1 MALLVAIGILA
12 GAALA
17 YEILLARLFSILLWH
32 HFAYMII
39 SVALLG
45 IGASGTAL
53 GFARGART
61 SSSFGPGFIGCAVL
75 FAFSSVGGFALA
87 QRVPF
92 NPLEVIWDVH
102 QQFHLARIYLLLAL
116 PFFATGAAIGL
127 TFIHYRDRIATIYR
141 ADLLGAGAGALLIV
155 ALLYVLPPQDC
166 LRIIGGLG
174 FVAATLAALDS
185 GARRSAATLAALAVI
200 STVAWPSSWLQLQPS
215 PYKGLSV
222 ALTAP
227 DARVLAQRSSP
238 LGLLT
243 VVGSP
248 VVPFRY
254 APGLS
259 LSAVSEPP
267 TQLGVFTDAEALTVI
282 TRSTGDKSALDYLDQ
297 QTTALPYH
305 LLKRPRTLILGAGGG
320 ADVLSAL
327 YHEAMHIDALELNPD
342 LVDLVRGP
350 FSAFAGGIYQRAGVT
365 VHVAEA
371 RSFVEASE
379 QRWDLIQLALLDS
392 FTAAAA
398 GVQALGES
406 PLYTVEALQA
416 YYGHLAP
423 GGLLAIT
430 RWLLAPPRDAIKLFA
445 TAAVALEQRGASSPG
460 AQLAMIHSWN
470 TATLL
475 IKNGPFNAA
484 EITALREFAEARSFD
499 VAWYPGMSE
508 AEANQFNQVTEP
520 YLYRA
525 AVALLGPARERFL
538 NDYKF
543 YITPATDDRPYFF
556 RSFKWA
562 LLPELLAQRAQGGL
576 TQVDAGYLVVL
587 ATFLQSVIASL
598 VLILLPLAALRVR
611 HRHHKPGAMT
621 RWQVVL
627 YFLALGFGFIFIEI
641 SFIQRFTLF
650 LGHPLAA
657 IAVVLAAFLVFAG
670 LGSGMVASLAE
681 RRQAAIVIAVAGIIA
696 FAGIYL
702 MVLPVLLPSL
712 VSLPAPIKTIIALV
726 LIAPLGFAM
735 GLPFPLGLERVS
747 AEAPDLVPWAWGING
762 CASVVGAVLASILA
776 MHIGF
781 TLVVCIALGLYALA
795 GAILTTGHRHS
806 GHTEEQE
813 ECWGS
818 DAPHGNK
825 GLSR

>member
-1 MALLVAIGILA
+1 
-12 GAALA
+12 
-17 YEILLARLFSILLWH
+17 
-32 HFAYMII
+32 
-39 SVALLG
+39 
-45 IGASGTAL
+45 
-53 GFARGART
+53 
-61 SSSFGPGFIGCAVL
+61 
-75 FAFSSVGGFALA
+75 
-87 QRVPF
+87 
-92 NPLEVIWDVH
+92 
-102 QQFHLARIYLLLAL
+102 
-116 PFFATGAAIGL
+116 
-127 TFIHYRDRIATIYR
+127 
-141 ADLLGAGAGALLIV
+141 
-155 ALLYVLPPQDC
+155 
-166 LRIIGGLG
+166 
-174 FVAATLAALDS
+174 
-185 GARRSAATLAALAVI
+185 
-200 STVAWPSSWLQLQPS
+200 
-215 PYKGLSV
+215 
-222 ALTAP
+222 LTAP
-227 DARVLAQRSSP
+227 DAHVLAQRSSP

-243 VVGSP
+243 VVESP
-248 VVPFRY
+248 VVSFRH

-259 LSAVSEPP
+259 LGATSEPP
-267 TQLGVFTDAEALTVI
+267 PQLGVVTDADALTVI
-282 TRSTGDKSALDYLDQ
+282 TRFAGDKSALDYLDQ
-297 QTTALPYH
+297 QITALPYH
-305 LLKRPRTLILGAGGG
+305 LLKTPRTLILGAGGG

-327 YHEAMHIDALELNPD
+327 YYDATHIDALELNPD
-342 LVDLVRGP
+342 LIDLVRGP
-350 FSAFAGGIYQRAGVT
+350 FSAFAGGLYQREGVT
-365 VHVAEA
+365 VHIAEA
-371 RSFVEASE
+371 RSFVEASG

-445 TAAVALEQRGASSPG
+445 TAAVALEQRGVSSPG

-475 IKNGPFNAA
+475 MKNGPFNAA
-484 EITALREFAEARSFD
+484 DIAAIRAFAEARSFD

>member
-1 MALLVAIGILA
+1 MAFLVAIGILA

-53 GFARGART
+53 AFARGART
-61 SSSFGPGFIGCAVL
+61 SSSFGLAFTGCAVL
-75 FAFSSVGGFALA
+75 FAISSVGGFALA

-102 QQFHLARIYLLLAL
+102 QQLHLARIYLLLAL

-127 TFIHYRDRIATIYR
+127 AFIHCSERIAAIYR
-141 ADLLGAGAGALLIV
+141 ADLLGAGAGALLII

-166 LRIIGGLG
+166 LRVIGGLG
-174 FVAATLAALDS
+174 FVAAALVALD
-185 GARRSAATLAALAVI
+185 RSARWSAAALAALAVI
-200 STVAWPSSWLQLQPS
+200 STAAWPSSWLQLQPS

-227 DARVLAQRSSP
+227 DARVLAQRTSP

-243 VVGSP
+243 VVESP
-248 VVPFRY
+248 VVSFRY

-259 LSAVSEPP
+259 LGATSEPP
-267 TQLGVFTDAEALTVI
+267 MQLGVFTDAEALTVI
-282 TRSTGDKSALDYLDQ
+282 SRFTGDKRALAYLDQ
-297 QTTALPYH
+297 QITALPYH
-305 LLKRPRTLILGAGGG
+305 LLKGPRALILGAGGG

-327 YHEAMHIDALELNPD
+327 YHDATHIDALELNPD
-342 LVDLVRGP
+342 LIELVRGP
-350 FSAFAGGIYQRAGVT
+350 FASFAGEIYQREGVT
-365 VHVAEA
+365 VHIAEA

-430 RWLLAPPRDAIKLFA
+430 RWLLTPPRDAIKLLA
-445 TAAVALEQRGASSPG
+445 TAAVALERRGASSPG
-460 AQLAMIHSWN
+460 NQLAMIHSWN

-475 IKNGPFNAA
+475 MKNGPFNAA
-484 EITALREFAEARSFD
+484 EIASIRAFAEARSFD

-508 AEANQFNQVTEP
+508 AEANRFNQVAEP

-525 AVALLGPARERFL
+525 AIAVLGPARERFL

-576 TQVDAGYLVVL
+576 TQVDAGYLIVL
-587 ATFLQSVIASL
+587 ATLLQSVIASL
-598 VLILLPLAALRVR
+598 VLILLPLVALRVR
-611 HRHHKPGAMT
+611 HRHRKPGAIA
-621 RWQVVL
+621 RWQIVL
-627 YFLALGFGFIFIEI
+627 YFLSLGFGFIFIEI

-657 IAVVLAAFLVFAG
+657 IAMVLAAFLVFAG
-670 LGSGMVASLAE
+670 LGSGLAAPLASRRRVIIVVA
-681 RRQAAIVIAVAGIIA
+681 VVGIIA

-702 MVLPVLLPSL
+702 IGLPVLLPSL
-712 VSLPAPIKTIIALV
+712 VSLPAPLKTAITLV

-781 TLVVCIALGLYALA
+781 TLVVCIALGLYAIA
-795 GAILTTGHRHS
+795 GMTFPAGNHQSDHR
-806 GHTEEQE
+806 EEQE
-813 ECWGS
+813 ERWGS
-818 DAPHGNK
+818 DVPHSNK
-825 GLSR
+825 ALSR

>member
-45 IGASGTAL
+45 IGASGTVLA
-53 GFARGART
+53 FARGAHT
-61 SSSFGPGFIGCAVL
+61 SSSFGVGFTGCAVL
-75 FAFSSVGGFALA
+75 FAVSTVGGFALA

-92 NPLEVIWDVH
+92 NPLEVTWDVH
-102 QQFHLARIYLLLAL
+102 QQLHLARICLLLTL
-116 PFFATGAAIGL
+116 PFFASGAAIGL
-127 TFIHYRDRIATIYR
+127 AFTQGSERVAAIYR

-174 FVAATLAALDS
+174 FVAAALTAWDS
-185 GARRSAATLAALAVI
+185 GARRSAAALAALAVI
-200 STVAWPSSWLQLQPS
+200 STAAWPSSWLQLQPS

-227 DARVLAQRSSP
+227 GARVLAQRSSP

-243 VVGSP
+243 VVESP
-248 VVPFRY
+248 VVSFRY

-259 LSAVSEPP
+259 LGATSEPP
-267 TQLGVFTDAEALTVI
+267 PQLGVFTDAEALTVI
-282 TRSTGDKSALDYLDQ
+282 TRFTGDKSALDYLDQ
-297 QTTALPYH
+297 QITALPYH
-305 LLKRPRTLILGAGGG
+305 LLKKPRTLILGAGGG

-327 YHEAMHIDALELNPD
+327 YYDATHVDAVELNPD
-342 LVDLVRGP
+342 LIDLVRRP
-350 FSAFAGGIYQRAGVT
+350 FSALAGGLYQREGVT
-365 VHVAEA
+365 VHIAEA
-371 RSFVEASE
+371 RSFVEASG

-445 TAAVALEQRGASSPG
+445 TAAVALEQRGVSSPG

-475 IKNGPFNAA
+475 MKNGPFNAA
-484 EITALREFAEARSFD
+484 DIAAIRAFAEARSFD
-499 VAWYPGMSE
+499 VAWYPGMVE
-508 AEANQFNQVTEP
+508 VEANRFNQGAEP

-525 AVALLGPARERFL
+525 ALALLGPARERFL
-538 NDYKF
+538 NDYRF

-587 ATFLQSVIASL
+587 ATLLQSAVASL
-598 VLILLPLAALRVR
+598 VLILLPLAVLRAR
-611 HRHHKPGAMT
+611 HRHRKPGTVA

-670 LGSGMVASLAE
+670 LGSGIAAPLAL
-681 RRQAAIVIAVAGIIA
+681 RRRAVIVIAVAGIIA

-702 MVLPVLLPSL
+702 IGLPVLLPSL
-712 VSLPAPIKTIIALV
+712 VSLPAPLKTAITLV
-726 LIAPLGFAM
+726 LIAPLGFVM
-735 GLPFPLGLERVS
+735 GLPFPLGLERVA

-776 MHIGF
+776 MHIGL
-781 TLVVCIALGLYALA
+781 TLVICLALALYAVA
-795 GAILTTGHRHS
+795 ALTLMTGTPRTRKETLS
-806 GHTEEQE
+806 
-813 ECWGS
+813 GS
-818 DAPHGNK
+818 DA
-825 GLSR
+825 SRAP

>member
-53 GFARGART
+53 AFARGART
-61 SSSFGPGFIGCAVL
+61 SSSFGLGFTGCAVL
-75 FAFSSVGGFALA
+75 FAISTVGGFALA

-92 NPLEVIWDVH
+92 NPLEVIWDAH
-102 QQFHLARIYLLLAL
+102 QQLHLARIYLLLAL
-116 PFFATGAAIGL
+116 PFFAAGAAIGL
-127 TFIHYRDRIATIYR
+127 AFIHYSDRIAAIYR

-155 ALLYVLPPQDC
+155 ALLYVLPAQDC

-174 FVAATLAALDS
+174 FVAAALTAWDS
-185 GARRSAATLAALAVI
+185 GARRSAAALAALAVI
-200 STVAWPSSWLQLQPS
+200 SSAAWPSSWLQLQPS

-227 DARVLAQRSSP
+227 DARVLAQRSNP

-243 VVGSP
+243 VVESP
-248 VVPFRY
+248 VVSFRY

-259 LSAVSEPP
+259 LGATSEPP
-267 TQLGVFTDAEALTVI
+267 LQLGVFTDAEALTVI
-282 TRSTGDKSALDYLDQ
+282 TRLTGDKSALDYLDQ
-297 QTTALPYH
+297 QITALPYH
-305 LLKRPRTLILGAGGG
+305 LLKMPRTLILGAGGG

-327 YHEAMHIDALELNPD
+327 YHDATHIDALELNPD

-350 FSAFAGGIYQRAGVT
+350 FSVFAGGLYQGEGVT
-365 VHVAEA
+365 VHIAEA
-371 RSFVEASE
+371 RSFVEASG
-379 QRWDLIQLALLDS
+379 QRWDLIQLALVDS

-416 YYGHLAP
+416 YYRHLAP

-445 TAAVALEQRGASSPG
+445 TAAVALEQRGVSSPG

-475 IKNGPFNAA
+475 MKNGPFNAA
-484 EITALREFAEARSFD
+484 DIAAIRAFAEARSFD
-499 VAWYPGMSE
+499 VAWYPGMAE
-508 AEANQFNQVTEP
+508 AEANRFNQGAGP

-525 AVALLGPARERFL
+525 ALALLGPARERFL
-538 NDYKF
+538 NDYRF

-587 ATFLQSVIASL
+587 ATLLQSAIASL
-598 VLILLPLAALRVR
+598 VLILLPLVVLRAKHR
-611 HRHHKPGAMT
+611 HRKPGSVA

-657 IAVVLAAFLVFAG
+657 IAVVLGAFLVFAG
-670 LGSGMVASLAE
+670 LGSGIAAPLAL
-681 RRQAAIVIAVAGIIA
+681 RRRAVIVVAVAGIIA

-702 MVLPVLLPSL
+702 IGLPVLLPSL
-712 VSLPAPIKTIIALV
+712 VSLPAPLKTAITLV
-726 LIAPLGFAM
+726 LIAPLGFVM
-735 GLPFPLGLERVS
+735 GLPFPLGLERVA

-776 MHIGF
+776 MHIGL
-781 TLVVCIALGLYALA
+781 TLVVCLALALYAVA
-795 GAILTTGHRHS
+795 ALTLMTGTPRTLKETLS
-806 GHTEEQE
+806 
-813 ECWGS
+813 GS
-818 DAPHGNK
+818 DASGAP
-825 GLSR
+825 

>member
-1 MALLVAIGILA
+1 MALLVAISILA

-53 GFARGART
+53 AFARGPRT
-61 SSSFGPGFIGCAVL
+61 SSSFGLGFTGCAVL
-75 FAFSSVGGFALA
+75 FAISTVGGFALA

-92 NPLEVIWDVH
+92 NPLEVIWDV
-102 QQFHLARIYLLLAL
+102 QQQLHLAQIYLLLAL
-116 PFFATGAAIGL
+116 PFFASGAAIGL
-127 TFIHYRDRIATIYR
+127 AFMHRGEQIAAIYR
-141 ADLLGAGAGALLIV
+141 ADLLGAGAGALSIV

-166 LRIIGGLG
+166 LRVIGGLG
-174 FVAATLAALDS
+174 FVAAALAALDS
-185 GARRSAATLAALAVI
+185 GAHRSAAALAALALI
-200 STVAWPSSWLQLQPS
+200 STAAWPSSWLQLHPS

-222 ALTAP
+222 AMTAP
-227 DARVLAQRSSP
+227 GARVLAQRSSP

-243 VVGSP
+243 VVESP
-248 VVPFRY
+248 VVSFRY

-259 LSAVSEPP
+259 LSATSEPP
-267 TQLGVFTDAEALTVI
+267 MQLGAFTDAEALTVI
-282 TRSTGDKSALDYLDQ
+282 TRFTGDKSALDYLDQ

-305 LLKRPRTLILGAGGG
+305 LLKTPRTLILGAGGG
-320 ADVLSAL
+320 ADVLGAL
-327 YHEAMHIDALELNPD
+327 YHDATHIDALELNPN
-342 LVDLVRGP
+342 LVELVRGP
-350 FSAFAGGIYQRAGVT
+350 FSAFAGGLYQREGVT
-365 VHVAEA
+365 VHIAEA

-406 PLYTVEALQA
+406 PLYTVEALQT
-416 YYGHLAP
+416 YYEHLAP

-430 RWLLAPPRDAIKLFA
+430 RWLLAPPRDAIKLLA
-445 TAAVALEQRGASSPG
+445 TAAVALEQKEVSSPG
-460 AQLAMIHSWN
+460 DQLAMIHNWN

-475 IKNGPFNAA
+475 IKNGRFDAA
-484 EITALREFAEARSFD
+484 EIAAIRAFTEARSFD
-499 VAWYPGMSE
+499 LAWYPGMPE
-508 AEANQFNQVTEP
+508 AEANRFNQAAEP
-520 YLYRA
+520 YLHRA

-576 TQVDAGYLVVL
+576 SQVDAGYLVVL
-587 ATFLQSVIASL
+587 ATLLQSAIASL
-598 VLILLPLAALRVR
+598 VLILLPLVALRAKHR
-611 HRHHKPGAMT
+611 HRQAGAT
-621 RWQVVL
+621 ARWQIML
-627 YFLALGFGFIFIEI
+627 YFSALGFGFIFIEI

-670 LGSGMVASLAE
+670 LGSGVAAPLAS
-681 RRQAAIVIAVAGIIA
+681 RRRAVIVVAVAGIIT

-702 MVLPVLLPSL
+702 IGLPVLLPTL
-712 VSLPAPIKTIIALV
+712 VSLPAPLKTAITLV

-747 AEAPDLVPWAWGING
+747 ADAPDLVPWAWGING

-781 TLVVCIALGLYALA
+781 TLVVCIALGLYAIA
-795 GAILTTGHRHS
+795 GVTFTTGHRGVS
-806 GHTEEQE
+806 AKSVPNDTVT
-813 ECWGS
+813 
-818 DAPHGNK
+818 
-825 GLSR
+825 

>member
-45 IGASGTAL
+45 IGASGTVLA
-53 GFARGART
+53 FTRGART
-61 SSSFGPGFIGCAVL
+61 SSSFGLGFTGCAVL
-75 FAFSSVGGFALA
+75 FAVSTVGGFALA

-92 NPLEVIWDVH
+92 NPLEVIWDAH
-102 QQFHLARIYLLLAL
+102 QQLHLARICLLLTL
-116 PFFATGAAIGL
+116 PFFASGAAIGL
-127 TFIHYRDRIATIYR
+127 AFTQGSERIAAIYR

-174 FVAATLAALDS
+174 FVAAALIAWDS
-185 GARRSAATLAALAVI
+185 GARRSAAALAALAVI
-200 STVAWPSSWLQLQPS
+200 SSAAWPSSWLQLQPS

-227 DARVLAQRSSP
+227 DAHVLAQRSSP

-243 VVGSP
+243 VVESP
-248 VVPFRY
+248 VVSFRH

-259 LSAVSEPP
+259 LGATSEPP
-267 TQLGVFTDAEALTVI
+267 PQLGVFTDAEALTVI
-282 TRSTGDKSALDYLDQ
+282 TRFTGDKSALDYLDQ
-297 QTTALPYH
+297 QITALPYH
-305 LLKRPRTLILGAGGG
+305 LLKTPRTLILGAGGG

-327 YHEAMHIDALELNPD
+327 YYDATHIDALELNPD
-342 LVDLVRGP
+342 LIDLVRGP
-350 FSAFAGGIYQRAGVT
+350 FSAFAGGLYQRKGVT
-365 VHVAEA
+365 VHIAEA
-371 RSFVEASE
+371 RSFVEASG

-445 TAAVALEQRGASSPG
+445 TAAVALEQRGVSSPG

-475 IKNGPFNAA
+475 MKNGPFNAA
-484 EITALREFAEARSFD
+484 DIAAIRAFAEARSFD
-499 VAWYPGMSE
+499 VAWYPGMTE
-508 AEANQFNQVTEP
+508 AEANRFNRVAEP
-520 YLYRA
+520 YLYRGA
-525 AVALLGPARERFL
+525 LALLGPARERFL
-538 NDYKF
+538 NDYRF

-556 RSFKWA
+556 RSLKWA

-587 ATFLQSVIASL
+587 ATLLQSAIASL
-598 VLILLPLAALRVR
+598 VLILLPLVALRAKHR
-611 HRHHKPGAMT
+611 HRQAGAMA
-621 RWQVVL
+621 RWQIML
-627 YFLALGFGFIFIEI
+627 YFSALGFGFIFIEI

-670 LGSGMVASLAE
+670 LGSGIAIPLAL
-681 RRQAAIVIAVAGIIA
+681 RRRAVIVVAVAGIIA

-702 MVLPVLLPSL
+702 IGLPVLLPSL
-712 VSLPAPIKTIIALV
+712 VGLPAPLKTAITLV
-726 LIAPLGFAM
+726 LIAPLGFVM
-735 GLPFPLGLERVS
+735 GLPFPLGLERVA

-762 CASVVGAVLASILA
+762 CASVVGAVLAIILA
-776 MHIGF
+776 MHIGL
-781 TLVVCIALGLYALA
+781 TLVVCLALVLYAVA
-795 GAILTTGHRHS
+795 ALTLMTGTPRTLKETLS
-806 GHTEEQE
+806 
-813 ECWGS
+813 GS
-818 DAPHGNK
+818 DASGAP
-825 GLSR
+825 